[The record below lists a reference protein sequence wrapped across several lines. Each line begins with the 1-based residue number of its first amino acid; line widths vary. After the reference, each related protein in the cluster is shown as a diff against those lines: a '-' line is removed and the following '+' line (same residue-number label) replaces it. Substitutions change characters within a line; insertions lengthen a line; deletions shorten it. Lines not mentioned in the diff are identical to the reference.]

1 MDFKW
6 PMKKR
11 KVQLQHSTQLE
22 PNADE
27 ILPISR
33 WESYTV
39 EDVLL
44 EEVPTLLDS
53 LSLDLPRPAQTT
65 FKPAISWQMSFSTAL
80 EARELNP
87 SFMQPTVTEAPNL
100 KSGPPVSVTLEARGS
115 PTIAPAPAMAK
126 VRFSIPEPSAPSVEP
141 LHRLRLKLT
150 NLIEGQDFKDM
161 SIPQVLE
168 QLQQIIKIFA
178 PAGIEPAPVSP
189 KLNAAAVTYNREHPD
204 RVHDHIKEQ
213 ILKEQIPKGLNFK
226 SKPIIGFTAYVGSP
240 ANGEMIIANAGV
252 VNNWLTFIR
261 SAASKK
267 VLNKEGGLV
276 KASDLSLLVNLV
288 EIPGGRHSF
297 NLNYGEESSF
307 GCEDPSH
314 THFTWRSGSYPCTV
328 RSCRID

>member
-11 KVQLQHSTQLE
+11 KVQPQHSTQLK

-27 ILPISR
+27 ILPNIQ

-39 EDVLL
+39 GDVLL
-44 EEVPTLLDS
+44 EEAPALLDS

-65 FKPAISWQMSFSTAL
+65 FKPTIIWQMSFPTAL
-80 EARELNP
+80 EARESNP
-87 SFMQPTVTEAPNL
+87 SFMQPTVSEAPNL
-100 KSGPPVSVTLEARGS
+100 KLGPPVPVMLEARG
-115 PTIAPAPAMAK
+115 PPVTAPAPITAK
-126 VRFSIPEPSAPSVEP
+126 VRFSIPGPPAPSVEP

-150 NLIEGQDFKDM
+150 NLVECQDFKDM
-161 SIPQVLE
+161 SVPQVLE

-189 KLNAAAVTYNREHPD
+189 KLNAAAVTYNQGHPD

-213 ILKEQIPKGLNFK
+213 ILKEQIHKGLNFK

-252 VNNWLTFIR
+252 VNTWLAFIR

-276 KASDLSLLVNLV
+276 KASALSLLVNLV

-297 NLNYGEESSF
+297 HLNYGEESNP

-328 RSCRID
+328 RSCRKD